1 MNGSSAKGGKISRGG
16 HIARSK
22 RASRKY
28 KESKA
33 EYTQSKRGKSSAKAE
48 GTNGQEAR
56 KAPNNNKSKGNPKG
70 RKHSKTRHQGEAVFK
85 ALTDALQGQQGE
97 IDAQKEIIEDLLV
110 GQEADASATSTTSS
124 TATASVGASITIGG
138 GPNQPVVAITTTTTT
153 PAPAGPPG
161 PPVAPPPPPVVTLS
175 DLQRDART
183 RFSEQ
188 VPDELDYG
196 QDFADKIELVNW
208 RGWKFS
214 FTTDAEQTF
223 VPYWVYL
230 AISYSY
236 ILFGVTMM
244 VYDSWAT
251 FAGWFA
257 AKTMSL
263 FLSYYLS
270 QSLKEY
276 RVGPAGLVV
285 TLVINTIFGGLCT
298 NLLGTNSLA
307 LPMWFSLAYWAVVVV
322 LHFLGLNVYPLLP
335 LQTKH
340 TYRLSADGIDPRV
353 HHDGRYDV
361 MSLGKLEHT
370 RPLTARMLYTRSGI
384 TFGRHDGAFYFFGF
398 YKPKKLDVSLEQ
410 FVQLVNPRILLHGS
424 SEEENAR
431 HLNRQ
436 ASALHSVNSDR
447 YNHLR
452 NKDLNG
458 NTVLLAFGYLQ
469 HIKQKMK
476 DCPFYR
482 APLSK

>member
-1 MNGSSAKGGKISRGG
+1 
-16 HIARSK
+16 
-22 RASRKY
+22 
-28 KESKA
+28 
-33 EYTQSKRGKSSAKAE
+33 
-48 GTNGQEAR
+48 
-56 KAPNNNKSKGNPKG
+56 
-70 RKHSKTRHQGEAVFK
+70 
-85 ALTDALQGQQGE
+85 
-97 IDAQKEIIEDLLV
+97 
-110 GQEADASATSTTSS
+110 
-124 TATASVGASITIGG
+124 
-138 GPNQPVVAITTTTTT
+138 
-153 PAPAGPPG
+153 
-161 PPVAPPPPPVVTLS
+161 
-175 DLQRDART
+175 
-183 RFSEQ
+183 
-188 VPDELDYG
+188 
-196 QDFADKIELVNW
+196 
-208 RGWKFS
+208 
-214 FTTDAEQTF
+214 
-223 VPYWVYL
+223 
-230 AISYSY
+230 
-236 ILFGVTMM
+236 MM
-244 VYDSWAT
+244 AYDSWAT

-285 TLVINTIFGGLCT
+285 TLVINTIFGGLSQ

-307 LPMWFSLAYWAVVVV
+307 LPMWFSLAYWAVAVV

-335 LQTKH
+335 LKTKH

-353 HHDGRYDV
+353 HHDGRQDV

-384 TFGRHDGAFYFFGF
+384 TFNRHDGAFFFFGY

-436 ASALHSVNSDR
+436 ASALHSVNADK

-469 HIKQKMK
+469 HTKQKMQ